1 MRKKTKLR
9 LASEASSKAHSSVY
23 DLASLVILELN
34 TCKNRCKSIVKS
46 MLKTENSYL
55 WKATDRARGRPGHA
69 KCLRMSKG
77 LIRRA
82 AGGRRG
88 HVFVIQ

>member
-1 MRKKTKLR
+1 
-9 LASEASSKAHSSVY
+9 
-23 DLASLVILELN
+23 
-34 TCKNRCKSIVKS
+34 
-46 MLKTENSYL
+46 MLKNLKKSHL
-55 WKATDRARGRPGHA
+55 WKATDRARGRSGHA